1 MSESAAR
8 ADASQFE
15 RLEALVRTLVDRHR
29 ALALEREQLRAR
41 LTQRDARVKA
51 LDTQLVQLNQTRRD
65 AAKRIDE
72 LVAQLDHVQ
81 AEVER
86 RRSGNAVKE

>member
-41 LTQRDARVKA
+41 LTQRDARVNA

-72 LVAQLDHVQ
+72 LLAQLDHVQ